1 MADAHAVLVLVL
13 LRVAIS
19 FGLAVPTDNR
29 EPDPG

>member
-1 MADAHAVLVLVL
+1 MLPAVLVHVL

-19 FGLAVPTDNR
+19 FGLAVPTDNG